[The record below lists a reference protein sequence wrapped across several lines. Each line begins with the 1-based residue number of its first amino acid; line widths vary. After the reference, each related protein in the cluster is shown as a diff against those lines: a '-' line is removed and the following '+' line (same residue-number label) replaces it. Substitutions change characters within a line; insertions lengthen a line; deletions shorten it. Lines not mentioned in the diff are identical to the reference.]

1 MSLFSQPHH
10 MLAVNFD
17 RILLLNVYS
26 NSFIFG
32 TQYKGCLVLTLSHSA
47 REEVVLVSL
56 YRWRNGEVTHLRLHS
71 LLALL
76 LERWLS
82 AKLSLRMVLLWK
94 EFTFS
99 VGKQH
104 SSDQTCLEYPFQVPH
119 LHTNQFHPQI
129 SDTANAV
136 MLLVF
141 VFFQSSFLSII
152 TCPTC
157 LLALY
162 LLREKV
168 HCRGGVAARCECWRG
183 ASGDR
188 AAWPGSLGA
197 MLGKT
202 SCFLILGFTNKGM
215 ISEVQCVS
223 SHQLFFENH
232 VPSLRQW
239 KVKQVSL
246 NDWINCRI

>member
-1 MSLFSQPHH
+1 
-10 MLAVNFD
+10 
-17 RILLLNVYS
+17 
-26 NSFIFG
+26 
-32 TQYKGCLVLTLSHSA
+32 
-47 REEVVLVSL
+47 
-56 YRWRNGEVTHLRLHS
+56 
-71 LLALL
+71 
-76 LERWLS
+76 
-82 AKLSLRMVLLWK
+82 MVLLWK

-129 SDTANAV
+129 SDTANPLLKLGLLSAE

-141 VFFQSSFLSII
+141 VFYQSSFLSII

-157 LLALY
+157 SLALY
-162 LLREKV
+162 LLREA
-168 HCRGGVAARCECWRG
+168 HCRGGVAARYECWRG

-202 SCFLILGFTNKGM
+202 SCFLILWFTNKGM
-215 ISEVQCVS
+215 ISEIQCVS
-223 SHQLFFENH
+223 SHQLVFENH